1 MGCSC
6 NKSGEEF
13 IMNESNLSKLKL
25 ICQKEY
31 NSFLDVIYRLKGL
44 LNISQLTESISDI
57 ELNENKNKNNITAK
71 KEFYLIPYKWFED

>member
-13 IMNESNLSKLKL
+13 IMNESNLAKLKL

-44 LNISQLTESISDI
+44 LNISQLTESISGI
-57 ELNENKNKNNITAK
+57 ELKENKNTNNITAK
-71 KEFYLIPYKWFED
+71 K

>member
-13 IMNESNLSKLKL
+13 IMNESNLAKLKL

-31 NSFLDVIYRLKGL
+31 NSFLDVIYKLKGL
-44 LNISQLTESISDI
+44 LNISQLTESI
-57 ELNENKNKNNITAK
+57 
-71 KEFYLIPYKWFED
+71 